1 MAGNNNPGWT
11 RQSSQIRL
19 ENLWKLRLSERYTWK
34 QESLWTRYKILLRES
49 KKNKE
54 STYNS
59 DKHTLQFNC
68 DLGWT
73 SEHNHGNMQLIQKS
87 GFQQSRLSG
96 TILGQEPKSEFLG
109 TMGLISDSACPS

>member
-1 MAGNNNPGWT
+1 MDQTELSNQT
-11 RQSSQIRL
+11 K

-34 QESLWTRYKILLRES
+34 QESLWTRYKILLWES

-59 DKHTLQFNC
+59 YKHTLQFNC

-73 SEHNHGNMQLIQKS
+73 SGIEHNHGNMQLIQKS
-87 GFQQSRLSG
+87 GLQQSGLSG
-96 TILGQEPKSEFLG
+96 TMLGQEPKSESLR
-109 TMGLISDSACPS
+109 TMSLISDSACSS